1 MSTNTSTQSQTGS
14 TESEPNIESSSSPGD
29 VEPEAAESGE
39 DESQPSQECES
50 GTEAFDITAQTQM
63 KFGES
68 GELEPAEDA
77 VEVTLDEF
85 DVDIDKRETETR
97 IDRPEASGIMSDD
110 RPELD
115 TRDGGEQ
122 ANLFADAEEQQQTL
136 MGESA
141 QGQCLFDADGAE
153 G

>member
-14 TESEPNIESSSSPGD
+14 TESEPNIESSSPAGE
-29 VEPEAAESGE
+29 VEPETAGSGE
-39 DESQPSQECES
+39 DESQASSECES

-68 GELEPAEDA
+68 GDLEPAEDA

-85 DVDIDKRETETR
+85 DVDIEKREKETR
-97 IDRPEASGIMSDD
+97 IDRPEASGLMADD

-115 TRDGGEQ
+115 TRDSGEQ

-136 MGESA
+136 NGESA
-141 QGQCLFDADGAE
+141 QGQCLFDADE
-153 G
+153 TEV

>member
-1 MSTNTSTQSQTGS
+1 MSTNTSTQTQAAS
-14 TESEPNIESSSSPGD
+14 TESEPNIESSSSAENA
-29 VEPEAAESGE
+29 EPEAAGPDK
-39 DESQPSQECES
+39 DESQSPSECES

-68 GELEPAEDA
+68 GDLEPAEEA

-85 DVDIDKRETETR
+85 DVDVEKREKETR
-97 IDRPEASGIMSDD
+97 IDRPEASGLMADD

-136 MGESA
+136 GGEPA
-141 QGQCLFDADGAE
+141 QNQCLFDTDEAE